1 MKARCHPVFDNPIR
15 MGYVAGWSSVDELIQ
30 RLGDLEQAVGES
42 RVVPAT
48 WEPYYHECP
57 SSRWAGAYVWA
68 QSQLQNPAAFAQALA
83 LFPGE
88 QEQLSTPIGHAN
100 WLILCTRSEAS
111 HITRKLMLTDALETW
126 EHHAGPWLESVVE
139 TCAALGVATSAELLQ
154 QQVRQALQP
163 LVKDVLPD
171 DHGLKHLGLPGGSRR
186 IHAFDKGVLQMDDW
200 TPDPGPII
208 LPVDGRSHALTR
220 QILRLDISKVV
231 LLRAGRPAR
240 SVAWEKVTLVH
251 LFEEAVTFEI
261 IDEPSLIVAGYKHP
275 EQILRV
281 VEGCYKA
288 ATERI
293 LQALA
298 AKVIRPTP

>member
-1 MKARCHPVFDNPIR
+1 MKARWHPAYDNPVR
-15 MGYVAGWSSVDELIQ
+15 MGYVSGWSSIEDLIQ
-30 RLGDLEQAVGES
+30 RLGDLEQAVGEYK
-42 RVVPAT
+42 VVPAT
-48 WEPYYHECP
+48 WELYYYECP
-57 SSRWAGAYVWA
+57 SSRWAGAYAWA
-68 QSQLQNPAAFAQALA
+68 QSQLQNPDAFAEALA

-100 WLILCTRSEAS
+100 WLILSTKSES
-111 HITRKLMLTDALETW
+111 SDITRKLMLTEALETW

-154 QQVRQALQP
+154 RQVRRLLQP
-163 LVKDVLPD
+163 LTKDFSPD
-171 DHGLKHLGLPGGSRR
+171 DDGLNLSGVPGGSRR
-186 IHAFDKGVLQMDDW
+186 THAFDKEVLQMGGW
-200 TPDPGPII
+200 TPDPGLVI

-220 QILRLDISKVV
+220 QILRLDLIKVV
-231 LLRAGRPAR
+231 LLRAGRMAR

-261 IDEPSLIVAGYKHP
+261 IDEPPLIVAGYKDP
-275 EQILRV
+275 KQILRI

-293 LQALA
+293 LQAVA